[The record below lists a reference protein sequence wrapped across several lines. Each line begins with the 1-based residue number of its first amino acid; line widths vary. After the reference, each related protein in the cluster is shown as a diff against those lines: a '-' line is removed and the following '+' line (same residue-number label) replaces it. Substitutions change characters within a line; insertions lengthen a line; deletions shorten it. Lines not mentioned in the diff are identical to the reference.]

1 MNSNLQDATQN
12 KIDEIRAGKHW
23 LNGVEICVILSDKDH
38 NEYSSTSYSP
48 ELIDEITSAWINVA
62 KTGFPPIGTFLY
74 IDDNPVSIFQYDI
87 RQDTDL
93 LHTVLVVW
101 CT

>member
-1 MNSNLQDATQN
+1 MNSQYQSVTPEQIKNIKAN
-12 KIDEIRAGKHW
+12 KHW
-23 LNGVEICVILSDKDH
+23 LNGVEIQVILSDLDH
-38 NEYSSTSYSP
+38 NEYPTQ
-48 ELIDEITSAWINVA
+48 EDEFVDEITAAWINVA